1 MKRILIVEDD
11 VAFAKL
17 LEAFLKKKGFAPFF
31 ATDVKGAKQK
41 IEKEVFDL
49 FLLDYRLPDGTGLDI
64 IQLLKEQNRPYKVI
78 MMTSFHDV
86 RTVVRAMKMG
96 ASDFI
101 TKPVNPDELL
111 MLIHHFLDVGE
122 EKKTAASKV
131 FGDKTFITGSS
142 AQSEKLQEY
151 IKLVAPTDMSIIIEG
166 ESGTGKEYVAR
177 QIHSKSRRSNTHFVP
192 IDCGV
197 LSKELAAGE
206 LFGYVKGAFTG
217 ALMDKKG
224 QFEIASGGTLFLDE
238 IGNLTYDVQ
247 VQLLRVLQE
256 KVVQPVG
263 SDKLIPVNVR
273 VIAATNDSLMDSVN
287 KGTFREDLYHRI
299 NEFKLSVPPLRQ
311 RDDDLMIFVDHFIGE
326 ANKELNRNV
335 KSLSSEVAKM
345 FKEYDW
351 PGNLRELRNCV
362 RRMVLLSTEEEA
374 GMDLLPEEMLH
385 YLKSGKSVLSNNPST
400 DLKVIQAD
408 IEKTRIEEVLKSVK
422 YNKSKAA
429 RLLNIDRKTLYYKL
443 AKYGLDDA

>member
-17 LEAFLKKKGFAPFF
+17 LETFLKKKGFSPFF
-31 ATDVKGAKQK
+31 TTDVKKAKDK

-64 IQLLKEQNRPYKVI
+64 IQLLKDLNRPFKVV

-111 MLIHHFLDVGE
+111 MIIHHFLESDD
-122 EKKTAASKV
+122 EKKSLTTK
-131 FGDKTFITGSS
+131 KFIHKEFIVGPSTQ
-142 AQSEKLQEY
+142 AEKLQEY
-151 IKLVAPTDMSIIIEG
+151 IDLVAPTDMSIIIEG

-177 QIHSKSRRSNTHFVP
+177 QIHAKSRRAHTHFVP

-217 ALMDKKG
+217 ALMDKRG
-224 QFEIASGGTLFLDE
+224 QFELASGGTLFLDE
-238 IGNLTYDVQ
+238 IGNLSYDVQ
-247 VQLLRVLQE
+247 VKLLRVLQE

-273 VIAATNDSLMDSVN
+273 VISATNDNLLNSVTE
-287 KGTFREDLYHRI
+287 GDFREDLYHRI
-299 NEFKLSVPPLRQ
+299 NEFKLVVPPLRE
-311 RDDDLMIFVDHFIGE
+311 RDDDLMLFVKYFIDE
-326 ANKELNRNV
+326 ANKELERNV
-335 KSLSSEVAKM
+335 KQLSNEVIKM
-345 FKEYDW
+345 FREYDW
-351 PGNLRELRNCV
+351 PGNLRELRNCI
-362 RRMVLLSTEEEA
+362 RRMVLLSTGEEA
-374 GMDLLPEEMLH
+374 GKELLPEEMLH
-385 YLKSGKSVLSNNPST
+385 YLRSGKSITSSNT
-400 DLKVIQAD
+400 DLKIIQAD
-408 IEKTRIEEVLKSVK
+408 IEKDRIEEVLKSVK

-429 RLLNIDRKTLYYKL
+429 RLLNIDRKTLYHKL
-443 AKYGLDDA
+443 AKYGLDDK

>member
-17 LEAFLKKKGFAPFF
+17 LEAFLKKKGFLPFF
-31 ATDVKGAKQK
+31 AIDVKNAKEK
-41 IEKEVFDL
+41 IEKEFFDL

-64 IQLLKEQNRPYKVI
+64 IQQLKDLNKPYKVI

-111 MLIHHFLDVGE
+111 MLIHHFLEEEG
-122 EKKTAASKV
+122 EKKSSSTKKFNEKEFV
-131 FGDKTFITGSS
+131 VGSS
-142 AQSEKLQEY
+142 SQSEKLQEY
-151 IKLVAPTDMSIIIEG
+151 IDLVAPTDMAIIIEG

-177 QIHSKSRRSNTHFVP
+177 QIHNKSRRSHKHFVP

-217 ALMDKKG
+217 ALIDKRG
-224 QFEIASGGTLFLDE
+224 QFELASGGTLFLDE
-238 IGNLTYDVQ
+238 IGNLSYDVQ
-247 VQLLRVLQE
+247 VKLLRVLQE

-273 VIAATNDSLMDSVN
+273 IIAATNDNLMNSVSE
-287 KGTFREDLYHRI
+287 GDFREDLYHRL
-299 NEFKLSVPPLRQ
+299 NEFKLMVPALRE
-311 RDDDLMIFVDHFIGE
+311 REGDLMIFVNHFIDE
-326 ANKELNRNV
+326 ANQELEREV
-335 KSLSSEVAKM
+335 KQLSDEVIKM
-345 FKEYDW
+345 FREYDW
-351 PGNLRELRNCV
+351 PGNLRELRNCI
-362 RRMVLLSTEEEA
+362 RRMVLLSTGDEA
-374 GMDLLPEEMLH
+374 GKEYLPEEMMN
-385 YLKSGKSVLSNNPST
+385 YLRSGKSVTPSYNT
-400 DLKVIQAD
+400 DLKSIQAD
-408 IEKTRIEEVLKSVK
+408 MEKDRIEEVLKSVK

-429 RLLNIDRKTLYYKL
+429 RLLNIDRKTLYHKL
-443 AKYGLDDA
+443 AKYGLDDG

>member
-17 LEAFLKKKGFAPFF
+17 LEAFLKKKGFSPFF
-31 ATDVKGAKQK
+31 VTDVKKAKDK
-41 IEKEVFDL
+41 IEREVFDL

-64 IQLLKEQNRPYKVI
+64 IQQLKDLNKPYKVI

-111 MLIHHFLDVGE
+111 MLIHHFLEEEG
-122 EKKTAASKV
+122 EKKSATTKK
-131 FGDKTFITGSS
+131 FNEKEFIVGPSS
-142 AQSEKLQEY
+142 QAEKLQEY
-151 IKLVAPTDMSIIIEG
+151 IQLVAPTDMSIIIEG

-177 QIHSKSRRSNTHFVP
+177 QIHSKSRRSNKHFVA

-217 ALMDKKG
+217 ALMDKRG
-224 QFEIASGGTLFLDE
+224 QFEMASGGTLFLDE
-238 IGNLTYDVQ
+238 IGNLSYDIQ
-247 VQLLRVLQE
+247 VKLLRVLQE

-263 SDKLIPVNVR
+263 SEKLIPVNVR
-273 VIAATNDSLMDSVN
+273 VICATNDNLMNSVSE
-287 KGTFREDLYHRI
+287 GDFREDLYHRI
-299 NEFKLSVPPLRQ
+299 NEFKLIVPALRE
-311 RDDDLMIFVDHFIGE
+311 RDGDLMIFVYHFIHE
-326 ANKELNRNV
+326 ANAELERNV
-335 KSLSSEVAKM
+335 KQLSSEVIKM
-345 FKEYDW
+345 FREYDW

-362 RRMVLLSTEEEA
+362 RRMVLLSTGDEA
-374 GMDLLPEEMLH
+374 GKELLPEEMMH
-385 YLKSGKSVLSNNPST
+385 YLRSGKSISSSNT

-408 IEKTRIEEVLKSVK
+408 IEKDRIEEVLKSVK

-429 RLLNIDRKTLYYKL
+429 RLLNIDRKTLYHKL